1 VVVDLQQV
9 VLAQAQ
15 GLVPGLGTLEVHE
28 ISPPSPTK
36 SSSNGSNVLVYSR
49 QRSAVS
55 DQLSCCRSTTKR
67 P

>member
-9 VLAQAQ
+9 VLVQTQ
-15 GLVPGLGTLEVHE
+15 GIVPGLSTLEIHE

-36 SSSNGSNVLVYSR
+36 SPSNDSNVLVYSR